1 MTQTGMMERCK
12 TMKEQKQQ
20 MKDDMKAQDAR
31 LTEQLATMNRAPDDE
46 KVDLMAAV
54 LTHMVEHRI
63 VMDARK
69 AAMEEEMMKHM
80 MQHGQMGKDSMA
92 LCPMMQ
98 AMDDKAAGSHEAH
111 QDKKK

>member
-1 MTQTGMMERCK
+1 
-12 TMKEQKQQ
+12 
-20 MKDDMKAQDAR
+20 
-31 LTEQLATMNRAPDDE
+31 
-46 KVDLMAAV
+46 MASV
-54 LTHMVEHRI
+54 ITRVVEERI

-92 LCPMMQ
+92 QCPMMQ
-98 AMDDKAAGSHEAH
+98 GMDDKAAGSHGAH